1 MVFRESCVW
10 DRNRSAS
17 SIGNELPYGHPYDT
31 PPANAAVALCLRA
44 VKPEL
49 FALGAILLW
58 SSLATLS
65 VALAHVPPFLLTGLS
80 LLGGSLIAFPLSRM
94 RLCAFKV
101 SVPTLLL
108 GIYGL
113 FGYHFLLFVGLRYAP
128 PVEANLINY
137 LWPLGIVVMSPLFLP
152 AFRLRPGHYVAA
164 VLGFGGAAIA
174 ILGSAQ
180 VGVPSAAFNVGYLCA
195 FASAFVW
202 SSYSLLTRRFGNFP
216 SAAVGTFA
224 LVSGVLSLVCH
235 MAFEATVMLSKGDW
249 LLIGI
254 MALGPLG
261 GAFYLWDAAM
271 KQGDP
276 RRIGL
281 IAFVTPLLSTSML
294 MAYRGQPMQAS
305 IALAV
310 LMIVGAAVLGHAASR
325 R

>member
-1 MVFRESCVW
+1 M
-10 DRNRSAS
+10 
-17 SIGNELPYGHPYDT
+17 
-31 PPANAAVALCLRA
+31 
-44 VKPEL
+44 KPEL
-49 FALGAILLW
+49 LAFGAIVLW

-80 LLGGSLIAFPLSRM
+80 LLCGSLIAFPLAGMKLS
-94 RLCAFKV
+94 AFRV
-101 SVPTLLL
+101 STGTLLL

-113 FGYHFLLFVGLRYAP
+113 FGYHLLLFVGLRYAP
-128 PVEANLINY
+128 PVEANLVNY

-152 AFRLRPGHYVAA
+152 AFRLRPGHYLAA
-164 VLGFGGAAIA
+164 ALGFGGAAIA
-174 ILGSAQ
+174 ILSG
-180 VGVPSAAFNVGYLCA
+180 PRTDAAATTFNVGYVCA

-202 SSYSLLTRRFGNFP
+202 SSYSLLTRRFGDFP

-224 LVSGVLSLVCH
+224 FASGMLALACHGLFESAVTLTRSDAMLILVTG
-235 MAFEATVMLSKGDW
+235 
-249 LLIGI
+249 
-254 MALGPLG
+254 LGPLG

-281 IAFVTPLLSTSML
+281 LAFVTPLLSTSLL
-294 MAYRGQPMQAS
+294 MAYRGQPLQPG

-310 LMIVGAAVLGHAASR
+310 AMIVGAAVIGQAASR

>member
-1 MVFRESCVW
+1 
-10 DRNRSAS
+10 
-17 SIGNELPYGHPYDT
+17 
-31 PPANAAVALCLRA
+31 LRA

-49 FALGAILLW
+49 LALGAILLW

-80 LLGGSLIAFPLSRM
+80 LLGGSLIAFPLARM
-94 RLCAFKV
+94 QFCAFKV
-101 SVPTLLL
+101 PVRTLLL

-137 LWPLGIVVMSPLFLP
+137 LWPLGIVIMAPLFLP

-164 VLGFGGAAIA
+164 VLGFAGAAVA
-174 ILGSAQ
+174 ILGSTQTAAT
-180 VGVPSAAFNVGYLCA
+180 SAAFNIGYLCA

-216 SAAVGTFA
+216 SAAVGTCS
-224 LVSGVLSLVCH
+224 LVSGLLSLVCH
-235 MAFEATVMLSKGDW
+235 IAFETTVTLSRADW

-254 MALGPLG
+254 TALGPLG

-271 KQGDP
+271 KRGDP
-276 RRIGL
+276 RRIGVL
-281 IAFVTPLLSTSML
+281 AFVTPLLSTSML
-294 MAYRGQPMQAS
+294 MGYRGQPMQAS
-305 IALAV
+305 VALAV
-310 LMIVGAAVLGHAASR
+310 VMIAGAAVLGHAASR
-325 R
+325 K